1 MKGKKGGHECSNV
14 AERGMCNPRND
25 FSALRNLGEEGGGRM
40 IGGVDGGGDTEGVER
55 RTGGLGERMGMRWLE
70 ALLGLLSR

>member
-1 MKGKKGGHECSNV
+1 
-14 AERGMCNPRND
+14 
-25 FSALRNLGEEGGGRM
+25 M